1 MFLMFQLF
9 PMFFPTLP
17 KVFSHGSAI
26 LVADFPLFLRQKE
39 RLVDL
44 VGMERICEVLVA
56 PAARGL
62 DDYFSLLFT
71 EKNGQLSALMLPSGN
86 VENL

>member
-1 MFLMFQLF
+1 M
-9 PMFFPTLP
+9 
-17 KVFSHGSAI
+17 
-26 LVADFPLFLRQKE
+26 
-39 RLVDL
+39 DL

-56 PAARGL
+56 AAMRGL

-86 VENL
+86 VENLRLR